1 MPTVRGAAT
10 AVARTVGLLVL
21 CAVVVGC
28 TVWGADR
35 WGEAARQQART
46 EEYERLHASPEPVTD
61 APDFPTGPH
70 DLVPFLPGT
79 GSRGDI
85 SVRIRRAGPGE
96 GWRITTRYR
105 LSLSAKDPL
114 VSTLRAAPEDFAE
127 VAYVL
132 PGGYASAQP
141 VAYLEPGT
149 NEDRGDLAGLPD
161 WCTVS
166 QPTGTGRVTVTAE
179 HDVTADLG
187 QGVRLNTYDLSLRVD
202 DGDDGVVPR
211 LPGHWTWSMDVPREW
226 GFQVEGRPDR
236 QTGRSIR
243 FRLTHERGT
252 ANVTPMLITRDTSEP
267 ETADAARPYTG
278 SGHQALLT
286 LLFLCLAMSGALIG
300 LLRTPETADGLRR
313 RARSAALGIGVL
325 LCAALAALLED
336 LYLPNWSVLGWL
348 WGGVLFTFA
357 DLANEPLPVEAH
369 VQGAFLGL
377 ALFTLP
383 VLLTG
388 FAHRSRTASG
398 ATAGPVLAV
407 ASPALALVLL
417 AWAMGGGDWTGTVVY
432 CLACASLAA
441 GTVLGVLLLPH
452 GRQEVRAWAVPLA
465 VATWAAV
472 ASTIV
477 LQALPRNMA
486 QQFAGASFT
495 YTRLALLASWPTVL
509 VLLAPWVVALAV
521 LTGPRLPGPRRLLLG
536 TVVITAL
543 LPYWNP
549 LHDWVSPR
557 LPPTSDLLI
566 QLTGQ
571 SPGDQMIL
579 GVRVMAPALQTT
591 WLISTALLLLRLHD
605 TGARPGTWGPTA
617 RGHCVTLLML
627 AASATVIGS
636 PESWL
641 PYWTTG
647 AALLTAWAGALL
659 LLPARRADQAATLHA
674 LSGAA
679 HSRRMAALARALL
692 FAEGRHRFLTSSRA
706 ALADASQ
713 SAETWDEKWR
723 GLKRP
728 TAADAARETER
739 LRATALGGSAG
750 RAAWANAVAA
760 TAATALLTLPW
771 TAWTLWQSDGYS
783 GIPEAI
789 TVGGGAACV
798 WLAHGFTYGYLYPW
812 LRGNTPVTKAG
823 WLWTVMSAVQLL
835 LAVPRLQVPSGA
847 TTLSVFLLLAQS
859 TVMALGLALYWE
871 IRLVRRADLLWGHI
885 RNFRRLS
892 SLATPVSAVLVAAIA
907 AAVTVLATAWAN
919 DVTAPVDTPG
929 PSPTSSASSSAP
941 P

>member
-10 AVARTVGLLVL
+10 AVARSVGLLVL

-28 TVWGADR
+28 AVWGADR
-35 WGEAARQQART
+35 WGEAARQQARA
-46 EEYERLHASPEPVTD
+46 EEYAQAHASPGPVTGL
-61 APDFPTGPH
+61 PDFPTGPH
-70 DLVPFLPGT
+70 DLVPYLPGRDSQ
-79 GSRGDI
+79 GEI
-85 SVRIRRAGPGE
+85 SVRVRRAGPDE
-96 GWRITTRYR
+96 GWRIVTRYR
-105 LSLSAKDPL
+105 LSLSTKDPL
-114 VSTLRAAPEDFAE
+114 VSALRASPEEFAA

-132 PGGYASAQP
+132 PGGEASAEP
-141 VAYLEPGT
+141 VGFLEPEIGK
-149 NEDRGDLAGLPD
+149 DRGDLAGLPD

-166 QPTGTGRVTVTAE
+166 QPTSKGRVTVTAE
-179 HDVTADLG
+179 HNVTTGSA
-187 QGVRLNTYDLSLRVD
+187 QGTALATYALSKRVG
-202 DGDDGVVPR
+202 DGDEGVVPR
-211 LPGHWTWSMDVPREW
+211 LPGRWTWSMDVPKEW
-226 GFQVEGRPDR
+226 GFRVEGRPDR
-236 QTGRSIR
+236 QTAHSIR

-252 ANVTPMLITRDTSEP
+252 AEVTPVLVAGDESTP
-267 ETADAARPYTG
+267 VKAAAARPYTA
-278 SGHQALLT
+278 SGYQALLT
-286 LLFLCLAMSGALIG
+286 LFFLCLAFGGALIG
-300 LLRTPETADGLRR
+300 LLRTPGTAVGVRR
-313 RARSAALGIGVL
+313 RARSVALGTGVL

-336 LYLPNWSVLGWL
+336 LYLPRWSVLGWL
-348 WGGVLFTFA
+348 WGGAVFRFS
-357 DLANEPLPVEAH
+357 DLTGEPLPMEAH

-377 ALFTLP
+377 ALFALP

-388 FAHRSRTASG
+388 FARRSRTASWDS
-398 ATAGPVLAV
+398 TGPVLAV
-407 ASPALALVLL
+407 ASPALALLLL
-417 AWAMGGGDWTGTVVY
+417 AWAMGGGDWTGTVLS

-441 GTVLGVLLLPH
+441 GAVLGALLLPH
-452 GRQEVRAWAVPLA
+452 GTRESRTWAVPCA
-465 VATWAAV
+465 VTTWAAV
-472 ASTIV
+472 TSTIV

-486 QQFAGASFT
+486 QQPSGLSFT
-495 YTRLALLASWPTVL
+495 YTRLTLLASWPTVL
-509 VLLAPWVVALAV
+509 VLLAPWVAALAV
-521 LTGPRLPGPRRLLLG
+521 LTGPRLSGPRRLLLG
-536 TVVITAL
+536 VVLIPAQ

-549 LHDWVSPR
+549 LRDWVSPE
-557 LPPTSDLLI
+557 LPPTAALLI

-571 SPGDQMIL
+571 SPGETLIL
-579 GVRVMAPALQTT
+579 GVRMMAPALQTI
-591 WLISTALLLLRLHD
+591 WLIVTALLLVRLHD

-617 RGHCVTLLML
+617 RGHCVTLLVL

-641 PYWTTG
+641 PYWSTG

-659 LLPARRADQAATLHA
+659 LLPARHADRAAALHA

-713 SAETWDEKWR
+713 PADTWDEKWR

-750 RAAWANAVAA
+750 RPAWANAVAA
-760 TAATALLTLPW
+760 TAASALLTLPW
-771 TAWTLWQSDGYS
+771 TTWTLWQSEGYG

-789 TVGGGAACV
+789 TLGGGATCV
-798 WLAHGFTYGYLYPW
+798 WLAHGFAYGYLYPW
-812 LRGNTPVTKAG
+812 LRGNSPVAKAG
-823 WLWTVMSAVQLL
+823 WLWSVMSTVQILL
-835 LAVPRLQVPSGA
+835 VVPRLQVPSGA

-919 DVTAPVDTPG
+919 DVTAPVDTPS
-929 PSPTSSASSSAP
+929 PSPTSSASSSATP
-941 P
+941 